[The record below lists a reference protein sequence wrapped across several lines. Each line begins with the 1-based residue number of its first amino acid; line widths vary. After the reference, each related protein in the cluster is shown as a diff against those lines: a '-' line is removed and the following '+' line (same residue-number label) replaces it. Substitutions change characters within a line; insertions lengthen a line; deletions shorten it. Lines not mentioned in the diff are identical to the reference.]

1 LVLAGSV
8 LNPSVFQAA
17 VLKRVATPPK
27 KVEISV
33 PTELRKA
40 LIKAPRPT
48 MDGPPVNAS
57 RIVELDDD

>member
-1 LVLAGSV
+1 
-8 LNPSVFQAA
+8 
-17 VLKRVATPPK
+17 VATPPR

-40 LIKAPRPT
+40 LIKAPRPM
-48 MDGPPVNAS
+48 MDGPFVNAS